1 MLNPPLSVQLR
12 EGTQD
17 LHRIAESTSF
27 IRTFFAGNLTILQYR
42 NFLLQLFH
50 VYSAMEENPDSLFD
64 DIELQKIYFPEL
76 LRSLRLSNDLD
87 LFFGEENWK
96 SLPILQSTQKYVDRI
111 RLLKNNKDYAIV
123 AHHYTR
129 YLGDLSGG
137 QSMKRIVLK
146 MFPEEFHTGVHFY
159 DFPEIANLNDFKVAY
174 RNRLDSLS
182 LVDSMGQS
190 IIQEARLAF
199 QLNTNITE
207 ALL

>member
-17 LHRIAESTSF
+17 SHRLAESTSF
-27 IRTFFAGNLTILQYR
+27 IRTFFAGKLSLTQYR

-50 VYSAMEENPDSLFD
+50 VYSALEENPDLLKND
-64 DIELQKIYFPEL
+64 PELRKIYFPEL
-76 LRSLRLSNDLD
+76 CRAAHLSNDLY

-96 SLPILQSTQKYVDRI
+96 MLPILQSTQEYVDRI
-111 RLLKNNKDYAIV
+111 QYLKNQKNYSIV

-137 QSMKRIVLK
+137 QAMKRIVLK
-146 MFPEEFHTGVHFY
+146 MVPEDFQTGISFY
-159 DFPEIANLNDFKVAY
+159 DFPEISNYNDFKVAY
-174 RNRLDSLS
+174 RTRLDSIS
-182 LVDSMGQS
+182 IDDEMGQS

-199 QLNTNITE
+199 LLNMNLTE

>member
-17 LHRIAESTSF
+17 SHRLAESTSF
-27 IRTFFAGNLTILQYR
+27 IRTFFAGKLSISQYR

-50 VYSAMEENPDSLFD
+50 VYSALEENPDLLIND
-64 DIELQKIYFPEL
+64 PELQKIYFPEL
-76 LRSLRLSNDLD
+76 SRVSPLSSDLN
-87 LFFGEENWK
+87 LFFGEEEWK
-96 SLPILQSTQKYVDRI
+96 NLPILQSTQEYVDRI
-111 RLLKNNKDYAIV
+111 RLLKSQKDYAIV

-137 QSMKRIVLK
+137 QAMKRIVLK
-146 MFPEEFHTGVHFY
+146 MFPEEFKRGISFY
-159 DFPEIANLNDFKVAY
+159 DFPEILIFNDFKVAY
-174 RNRLDSLS
+174 RDRLDSLS
-182 LVDSMGQS
+182 IDDEMGQS

-199 QLNTNITE
+199 QLNMNITE

>member
-17 LHRIAESTSF
+17 SHRLAESTSF
-27 IRTFFAGNLTILQYR
+27 IRTFFAGNLSITQYR

-50 VYSAMEENPDSLFD
+50 VYTALEENPEYLNNDP
-64 DIELQKIYFPEL
+64 ELQKIYFPEL
-76 LRSLRLSNDLD
+76 SRTARLSSDLN
-87 LFFGEENWK
+87 LFFGEEVWK
-96 SLPILQSTQKYVDRI
+96 NLPILKSTQEYVDRI
-111 RLLKNNKDYAIV
+111 RLLKNQKDYAIV

-137 QSMKRIVLK
+137 QAMKRIVLK
-146 MFPEEFHTGVHFY
+146 MFPDEFQSGISFY
-159 DFPEIANLNDFKVAY
+159 DFPEISNFNDFKMAY

-182 LVDSMGQS
+182 IDDELGQS

-199 QLNTNITE
+199 QLNMNITE

>member
-17 LHRIAESTSF
+17 LHRIAESTPF
-27 IRTFFAGNLTILQYR
+27 IKTFFSGKLSIPQYR

-50 VYSAMEENPDSLFD
+50 VYSALEENPDLLFG

-76 LRSLRLSNDLD
+76 FRSLRLSNDLD
-87 LFFGEENWK
+87 LYFGEDDWK
-96 SLPILQSTQKYVDRI
+96 TLPILQSTQKYVDRI
-111 RLLKNNKDYAIV
+111 RLLKNQKDYAIV

-146 MFPEEFHTGVHFY
+146 MFSQDFQRGISFY
-159 DFPEIANLNDFKVAY
+159 DFPEISDLNDFKVAY

>member
-17 LHRIAESTSF
+17 SHRLAENTSF
-27 IRTFFAGNLTILQYR
+27 IRTLFAGKLSISHYR

-50 VYSAMEENPDSLFD
+50 VYSALEENSDLLND
-64 DIELQKIYFPEL
+64 DPELRKIYFPEL
-76 LRSLRLSNDLD
+76 FRSLHLSSDLD
-87 LFFGEENWK
+87 LFFGEGNWK

-111 RLLKNNKDYAIV
+111 RLLNNQKDFAIV

-137 QSMKRIVLK
+137 QAMKRIVLK
-146 MFPEEFHTGVHFY
+146 MVPQDFQSGISFY
-159 DFPEIANLNDFKVAY
+159 DFPEISDFNDFKVAY
-174 RNRLDSLS
+174 RNRLDSL
-182 LVDSMGQS
+182 LIDDAMGQS